1 MTRIAVLTSGG
12 DAPGMNAAI
21 RAVVR
26 LGLARG
32 FEVVGV
38 RDGYTGLIAG
48 NWLPLGPRDV
58 GGIIGRG
65 GTVLGTT
72 RCNDLKTE
80 TGQAAAER
88 QIRERDI
95 DGLVVIGGNGS
106 QAGAAALA
114 RRGVRVIGLAST
126 IDNDL
131 PGADITIGATT
142 ALDTA
147 VEAIDR
153 LRVTAA
159 SHHRAFLVE
168 VMGRHHGFLGLY
180 AGIAGG
186 AEAVVLPEVNVEPE
200 TVAAEI
206 LGSYQRGK
214 SHAIVVVAEG
224 AQHDAEGLAAYFRA
238 HAQRLG
244 FELRVVR
251 LGHLQRGGPPGVFD
265 RMYAT
270 SLGAAAVEHVAA
282 QRWGVLLGQI
292 DGKVAATPLAAIAG
306 ATKPLDLELY
316 RLAYL
321 LAQ

>member
-1 MTRIAVLTSGG
+1 
-12 DAPGMNAAI
+12 
-21 RAVVR
+21 
-26 LGLARG
+26 
-32 FEVVGV
+32 
-38 RDGYTGLIAG
+38 
-48 NWLPLGPRDV
+48 
-58 GGIIGRG
+58 
-65 GTVLGTT
+65 
-72 RCNDLKTE
+72 
-80 TGQAAAER
+80 
-88 QIRERDI
+88 
-95 DGLVVIGGNGS
+95 
-106 QAGAAALA
+106 
-114 RRGVRVIGLAST
+114 
-126 IDNDL
+126 
-131 PGADITIGATT
+131 
-142 ALDTA
+142 
-147 VEAIDR
+147 

-224 AQHDAEGLAAYFRA
+224 AQHDAEALAAYFRA
-238 HAQRLG
+238 HSQRLG

-251 LGHLQRGGPPGVFD
+251 LGHVQRGGPPGVFD

-270 SLGAAAVEHVAA
+270 RLGAAAIDYVAA

-292 DGKVAATPLAAIAG
+292 DGKVAATPLASIAG
-306 ATKPLDLELY
+306 ATKALDLDLY

>member
-21 RAVVR
+21 RAVAR
-26 LGLARG
+26 LGIARG

-65 GTVLGTT
+65 GTMLGTT

-80 TGQAAAER
+80 AGQGAAER
-88 QIRERDI
+88 QMRERGI

-114 RRGVRVIGLAST
+114 RRGIRVIGLAST

-186 AEAVVLPEVNVEPE
+186 AEAVVLPEVKVEPE

-224 AQHDAEGLAAYFRA
+224 AQHDAEGLAAYFRT

-251 LGHLQRGGPPGVFD
+251 LGHVQRGGPPGVFD

-270 SLGAAAVEHVAA
+270 RLGAAAVEHMAA

-292 DGKVAATPLAAIAG
+292 DGQVTATPLAAIAG
-306 ATKPLDLELY
+306 ATKPLDLDLY